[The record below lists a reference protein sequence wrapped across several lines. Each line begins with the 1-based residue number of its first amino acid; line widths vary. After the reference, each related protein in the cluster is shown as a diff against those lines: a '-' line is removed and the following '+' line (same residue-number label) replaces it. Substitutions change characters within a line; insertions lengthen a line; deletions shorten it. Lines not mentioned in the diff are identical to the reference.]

1 MNSNSTIEI
10 PAGKGYA
17 EASSFNHMTTET
29 SSVPAAA
36 GEDKTVAIL
45 SYLTLIGFIVA
56 IVMHSS
62 NKTSLGAF
70 HLRQC
75 LGLILASI
83 AAAIGATIIAFIPFV
98 GWIVAPCIWLGFFV
112 LWVMGLL
119 AAINGKKE
127 PMPILGAQ
135 FQQWF
140 SGAFN

>member
-1 MNSNSTIEI
+1 MS
-10 PAGKGYA
+10 
-17 EASSFNHMTTET
+17 TET
-29 SSVPAAA
+29 SSTPAAAA

-75 LGLILASI
+75 LGLILTSF
-83 AAAIGATIIAFIPFV
+83 AAGICAMVIAFIPFV
-98 GWIVAPCIWLGFFV
+98 GWVVAPCIWLGFFV
-112 LWVMGLL
+112 LWVLGLI

-127 PMPILGAQ
+127 PLPLLGEQ
-135 FQQWF
+135 YQKWF